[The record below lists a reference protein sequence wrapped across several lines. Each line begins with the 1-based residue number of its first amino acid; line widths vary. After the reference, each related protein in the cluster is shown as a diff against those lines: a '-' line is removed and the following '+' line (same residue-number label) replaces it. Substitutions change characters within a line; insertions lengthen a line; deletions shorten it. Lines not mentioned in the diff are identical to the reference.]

1 MHELGRGIL
10 LPDRLID
17 MKRLEVPLASL
28 DINWLPGTFRDF
40 LSILAFSFCV
50 KISTKIERILRRVH
64 SRRTEL
70 I

>member
-40 LSILAFSFCV
+40 LIN
-50 KISTKIERILRRVH
+50 TRIFFLRQDINKARENIKEG
-64 SRRTEL
+64 SQPPN
-70 I
+70 